1 MGARRILGRYGWWLV
16 VALIAVGCAAGQPSE
31 PVGGAAGSGGG
42 DTGGNGGTGGS
53 AGGTPDAG
61 PEADAGSDAPVP
73 PNEMDAT
80 ACLTATTSCS
90 DTLECCAGLLC
101 GTTTLGKVCCGDTGA
116 TCATAN
122 GEDCCGA
129 LLCLDGTC
137 QLPVEHIVNVDYQ
150 VQQTG
155 YWCGPTATHIALS
168 ARIAAPSQQTLAN
181 ELPTT
186 VNGTDWIGQVT
197 AVMNKYLGAGTY
209 KTVEMPNDP
218 PTQQQRDQL
227 WNDIVHTIDAGYA
240 MVANIVAPPSNH
252 PPGYPNDQT
261 IYHYFTVIGYNS
273 KTHEV
278 YIADPASFQGNQLYW
293 LSFDQLSTL
302 IPPKGYSSLK

>member
-1 MGARRILGRYGWWLV
+1 MSAQRSWKRSEWWIGLALV
-16 VALIAVGCAAGQPSE
+16 VVGCAAIEAP
-31 PVGGAAGSGGG
+31 AGNGG
-42 DTGGNGGTGGS
+42 DGNGGGGNGGS
-53 AGGTPDAG
+53 APDAG
-61 PEADAGSDAPVP
+61 PGVETDAGTDPGTDAGTDAQVP
-73 PNEMDAT
+73 PNMEDAA
-80 ACLTATTSCS
+80 ACVMAMTSCS
-90 DTLECCAGLLC
+90 DTSECCEGLLC

-116 TCATAN
+116 PCATAG

-129 LLCLDGTC
+129 LLCLDGIC
-137 QLPVEHIVNVDYQ
+137 QLSPVHTVNVDYQ

-197 AVMNKYLGAGTY
+197 KVMNNYLGSGTY

-218 PTQQQRDQL
+218 PSQQQRDQL
-227 WNDIVHTIDAGYA
+227 WNDIVHSIDSGYA
-240 MVANIVAPPSNH
+240 IVANIVAPPNNH

-261 IYHYFTVIGYNS
+261 IYHYFTIIGYNS
-273 KTHEV
+273 QTHEV

-293 LSFDQLSTL
+293 LSFDQMATL
-302 IPPKGYSSLK
+302 IPPKGYSALN